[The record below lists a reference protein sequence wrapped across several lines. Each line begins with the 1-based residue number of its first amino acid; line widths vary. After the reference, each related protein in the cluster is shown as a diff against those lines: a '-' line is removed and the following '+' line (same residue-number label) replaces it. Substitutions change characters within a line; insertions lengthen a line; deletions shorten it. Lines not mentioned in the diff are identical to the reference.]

1 MFSSL
6 SSFGNSPV
14 MSGARARNTMLDWF
28 FYDVDGLT
36 PEERSHLV
44 TQPNTEG
51 SVLTVWPKGDKG
63 DISIQKFDD
72 HSALRAADGPIL
84 TRFTIAGV
92 GSSDVG
98 AAAFA
103 RTVANYHQCPVGAI
117 VAGYGTADLMSEA
130 MGGWFAMGGAS
141 RVMQM
146 YQDALET
153 QPQIAASLATLETPK
168 RRALDQ
174 VGQRQDALTLVNLM
188 MDPDRQIKSV
198 YGHSKGCKSISSALE
213 ALKRA
218 GQDDVIKRQKSMRIV
233 TAGTVISVPGPFSEL
248 SQFLGELDWFGGM
261 NSDRSQTFETIPG
274 TWHHLNTTMPG
285 HLDFRDILK
294 SVDN

>member
-1 MFSSL
+1 
-6 SSFGNSPV
+6 
-14 MSGARARNTMLDWF
+14 
-28 FYDVDGLT
+28 
-36 PEERSHLV
+36 
-44 TQPNTEG
+44 
-51 SVLTVWPKGDKG
+51 
-63 DISIQKFDD
+63 
-72 HSALRAADGPIL
+72 
-84 TRFTIAGV
+84 
-92 GSSDVG
+92 
-98 AAAFA
+98 
-103 RTVANYHQCPVGAI
+103 
-117 VAGYGTADLMSEA
+117 
-130 MGGWFAMGGAS
+130 MGGAS